1 MIDSAK
7 AAPKNQKN
15 YSTKQYI
22 SVFALVWVSAVYGAF
37 MVVSHNGNLNIMN
50 CQNKV
55 NRFSSAQMKALFNPC
70 KFLLSLVYALLQSC
84 GNELRWIFIHVYNE
98 SFIMAI
104 AKVVEVNS
112 SSTKSFEDAIQTGIQ
127 KVTETIKNVQGAW
140 INEQKVVIKE
150 NKITEYRVNLKIS
163 FLVD

>member
-1 MIDSAK
+1 
-7 AAPKNQKN
+7 
-15 YSTKQYI
+15 
-22 SVFALVWVSAVYGAF
+22 
-37 MVVSHNGNLNIMN
+37 
-50 CQNKV
+50 
-55 NRFSSAQMKALFNPC
+55 
-70 KFLLSLVYALLQSC
+70 
-84 GNELRWIFIHVYNE
+84 
-98 SFIMAI
+98 MAI